1 LTKLPEAFN
10 YASLTRIVFGAGAV
24 ENVGIEGRGA
34 GGTKALV
41 VTDQG
46 VLKAGLIQGVVDSLA
61 KAGLGVVIYD
71 KVTTNPTMGVA
82 DEGYRKY
89 SNEGCDILVAVGGG
103 SSIDTAKVIG
113 ILANNPGPL
122 EQYEG
127 ADKFKNSIPPLIA
140 IPTAAGT
147 GAEVTFSALV
157 TDPDRHYKVS
167 IRSPKLC
174 PGVAI
179 LDPGML
185 KTLPSRIAATTGMDT
200 LTHAVEAYVSTSAN
214 PITDLLALEAIKLCG
229 NWLKRFVASPDDVE
243 AATAMQL
250 ACIYAGMAFANARLG
265 NAHAM
270 GHPLGGHFNLHH
282 GLACAIVLPRVM
294 DYNLAAS
301 PNKFAEVA
309 RAMGQ
314 QVDNLSLSEAA
325 ELASRA
331 VYDLLKDL
339 DLPTRLSEV
348 GVTVDKIPE
357 MANDAVSSGI
367 HNTNPQAT
375 DLNDLIRLYERCM

>member
-1 LTKLPEAFN
+1 MTKLPEAFN

-24 ENVGIEGRGA
+24 ENVGAEGRGA

-61 KAGLGVVIYD
+61 KAGLGVVVYD
-71 KVTTNPTMGVA
+71 KVTTNPTLEVA
-82 DEGYRKY
+82 YGGHRMY
-89 SNEGCDILVAVGGG
+89 SNVGCDILVAVGGG
-103 SSIDTAKVIG
+103 SSIDAAKVIG
-113 ILANNPGPL
+113 VLANNPGPL
-122 EQYEG
+122 DQYEG
-127 ADKFKNSIPPLIA
+127 SDRFKNPIPPLIA

-157 TDPDRHYKVS
+157 TDPERHYKVS
-167 IRSPKLC
+167 VRSPKLC
-174 PGVAI
+174 PMVAI

-185 KTLPSRIAATTGMDT
+185 KTLPSHIAATTGMDT
-200 LTHAVEAYVSTSAN
+200 LTHAVEAYVSTAAN

-229 NWLKRFVASPDDVE
+229 KWLKRFVTGPDDYE
-243 AATAMQL
+243 AAASMQL

-270 GHPLGGHFNLHH
+270 AHPLGGFFNLHH

-294 DYNLAAS
+294 GYNLSDS
-301 PNKFAEVA
+301 PHKYAEVA
-309 RAMGQ
+309 RAIGQ
-314 QVDNLSLSEAA
+314 QVENLSLSEAA
-325 ELASRA
+325 ESASRA
-331 VYDLLKDL
+331 VYDLLNEL
-339 DLPTRLSEV
+339 DLPTGLGEV

-357 MANDAVSSGI
+357 MARDAVNSGI
-367 HNTNPQAT
+367 HNTNPRAT
-375 DLNDLIRLYERCM
+375 DLNDLIQLYEMCM